1 MDCLTKFVSPQLKTI
16 HRGKVRDSI
25 RIDDNTR
32 MIVVTDRIS
41 AFNKKI
47 KTPIPTKGAVL
58 NGIANFWFEQ
68 TKHIIDNHVIEQVDD
83 YITLVKEA
91 EPIRVEMI
99 VRGYLTGSMW
109 RGYQSGQRKI
119 SDVTVVDGMVKNQKF
134 DNPILTP
141 TTKDEFDSEI
151 DEKGIIEAGL
161 VTAEIYAQMKE
172 VALKLFNFGTEFLAE
187 RGIILVDT
195 KYEFGLVDGKLIL
208 IDEMH
213 TPDSSRFWSA
223 ADYAENPGNAEQID
237 KEFVRQWMMANKVD
251 GEVPDVLAP
260 EVVEETSRRYQEI
273 YTMVTGKEFS
283 LVDIP
288 SSVRVYNNLVKAG
301 VLRKGFI
308 AIVMGSPSDL
318 EHCKKIK
325 TIIENYDVCVDMRIL
340 SAHKNGERIAELA
353 EVYNAS
359 VEPVVVIAVAGR
371 SNGLGGAL
379 AANLSVPVINCPP
392 YSDKTDLLLNVN
404 SSLVMPS
411 KTPATTAV
419 HVDNA
424 AYAAVRSLNVPSIR
438 TRMAF
443 DIQSMKKSL
452 IEADAS
458 IRN

>member
-25 RIDDNTR
+25 RIDDETR

-41 AFNKKI
+41 AFNKNI
-47 KTPIPTKGAVL
+47 ETPIPTKGAVL
-58 NGIANFWFEQ
+58 NGIANFWFEK

-91 EPIRVEMI
+91 APIRVEMI

-109 RGYQSGQRKI
+109 RGYQNGKRQI
-119 SDVTVVDGMVKNQKF
+119 SDVVVPDGMVKNQKF
-134 DNPILTP
+134 DSPILTP

-161 VTAEIYAQMKE
+161 VSAEIYQQMKE
-172 VALKLFNFGTEFLAE
+172 KALELFAFGSEFLAE

-208 IDEMH
+208 IDEIH

-223 ADYAENPGNAEQID
+223 ADYAANPETAEQID
-237 KEFVRQWMMANKVD
+237 KEFVRQWMLANKVD
-251 GEVPDVLAP
+251 GEVPSVLAP
-260 EVVEETSRRYQEI
+260 EVVAETSRRYQEI
-273 YTMVTGKEFS
+273 YQTITGKEFF
-283 LVDIP
+283 LVDMP
-288 SSVRVYNNLVKAG
+288 SKVRMYNNLVKAG
-301 VLRKGFI
+301 IIKPGFVG
-308 AIVMGSPSDL
+308 IVMGSPSDL

-325 TIIENYDVCVDMRIL
+325 AIIEKYGVCVDMRVL

-353 EVYNAS
+353 AVYNTS
-359 VEPVVVIAVAGR
+359 VEPVGVIAVAGR

-379 AANLSVPVINCPP
+379 AANLSVPVVNCPP
-392 YSDKTDLLLNVN
+392 YSDKTDLILNVN

-424 AYAAVRSLNVPSIR
+424 AYAIVRSLNVPSIR
-438 TRMAF
+438 ERMAQ
-443 DIQSMKKSL
+443 DIMDMKQSLKD
-452 IEADAS
+452 ADAE